1 MGKTAVAAS
10 PPAQTSLLV
19 LASQHTSHTAP
30 QGAHSCSARSFGFE
44 TWLAGRSLPGG
55 GRAGEK
61 PPLEIRNQPH
71 FFMDQTLGHRKRI
84 RNPPNPNQIRS
95 ETHESER
102 AALPR
107 RDFAAQSAAARPQ
120 STAGKG
126 ADSVLGDGGSEG

>member
-71 FFMDQTLGHRKRI
+71 FFMDQTQDAILRRNRQRHGLNRQPGRGRI
-84 RNPPNPNQIRS
+84 RCWEMGAAKGKVRENKRS
-95 ETHESER
+95 
-102 AALPR
+102 PR
-107 RDFAAQSAAARPQ
+107 R
-120 STAGKG
+120 
-126 ADSVLGDGGSEG
+126 